1 MQKSGESIKIK
12 LASWD
17 FQLADILHLQL
28 LHILLLK
35 QTHNNEYNLCEPDF
49 AILLYPVISFDTTFA
64 HIGSRNKLIG
74 TKPTADKTA
83 FFSNELQV
91 TTKTPPY
98 LLYMPVMTQGVPVEN
113 SVPLLPGMCKE

>member
-1 MQKSGESIKIK
+1 MLIKALHHYKTLNKLYDSVRDNAKEWGIIKIK
-12 LASWD
+12 LASWG
-17 FQLADILHLQL
+17 FSAGDILHLQL

-35 QTHNNEYNLCEPDF
+35 QTHAIMIQPCEPDF

-91 TTKTPPY
+91 TTKTPPIY
-98 LLYMPVMTQGVPVEN
+98 CTCQ
-113 SVPLLPGMCKE
+113 